1 MRVITAQE
9 SKIRTTERTIKTGGT
24 VIRHV
29 SGFTASAAKKT
40 GNAVKNFDVQFN
52 GRYDEEDR
60 NNNAS
65 EEKMPELQ
73 FSVSA
78 TKSGWY
84 SACTAASL

>member
-52 GRYDEEDR
+52 GRYDEDDG

-65 EEKMPELQ
+65 EKKCLSFRTFWQKRAEHYMAP
-73 FSVSA
+73 
-78 TKSGWY
+78 
-84 SACTAASL
+84 

>member
-40 GNAVKNFDVQFN
+40 GNAVKNFDVQ
-52 GRYDEEDR
+52 
-60 NNNAS
+60 
-65 EEKMPELQ
+65 
-73 FSVSA
+73 
-78 TKSGWY
+78 
-84 SACTAASL
+84 

>member
-9 SKIRTTERTIKTGGT
+9 SKIRTTERAIKTGGT

-52 GRYDEEDR
+52 GGDGEDKR
-60 NNNAS
+60 KNKVS
-65 EEKMPELQ
+65 EKKKP
-73 FSVSA
+73 
-78 TKSGWY
+78 
-84 SACTAASL
+84 

>member
-52 GRYDEEDR
+52 GGYDEENR

-65 EEKMPELQ
+65 EESFRAFWQKRAEHYMAP
-73 FSVSA
+73 
-78 TKSGWY
+78 
-84 SACTAASL
+84 

>member
-52 GRYDEEDR
+52 GGYDEE
-60 NNNAS
+60 N
-65 EEKMPELQ
+65 
-73 FSVSA
+73 
-78 TKSGWY
+78 
-84 SACTAASL
+84 SLSFRAFWQKRAEHYMAP